1 MAFASAAA
9 AKEYFDNISD
19 DDEEEHTASP
29 AKKAIPTQYM
39 DQAYYQMIQRG
50 SSSAQFD
57 AQFRA
62 QGFGSSGTSSARVEN
77 FPRDSKRIAV
87 IFRLMRQLV
96 S

>member
-1 MAFASAAA
+1 MASAAA
-9 AKEYFDNISD
+9 ATAKEYFDNISD

-29 AKKAIPTQYM
+29 AKNAIPTQYM

-62 QGFGSSGTSSARVEN
+62 HGFGTFSARVEN

>member
-19 DDEEEHTASP
+19 DDDEEEHTASP
-29 AKKAIPTQYM
+29 AKKTIPTPYM

-62 QGFGSSGTSSARVEN
+62 HGFGTFSERVEN